1 MRKKPKN
8 IFLGHLDV
16 TSIKNKFKSVWES
29 IKDTFCIFLVRESK
43 LDSIFLDD
51 QFSIPGYR
59 IVRKDRDKN
68 DWGLLLYISED
79 IPFKVIQKSS
89 LPTTLEVIPIEI
101 NLVRFKFLLLRLYKP
116 PSISEKEF
124 VLHLN
129 NAHNFLSTK
138 YENITLI
145 GDFNVQIGNKN
156 LKNFCEL
163 NQLEHLIL
171 NPTCYKGKT
180 TSTIDL
186 IITNHETSFMKFDTY
201 KTGLSDHH
209 KVVYSFLR
217 KMFFQNFE
225 QKKFNEEL
233 KKKNFNWSTLWTISW
248 NLPVHFG

>member
-1 MRKKPKN
+1 M
-8 IFLGHLDV
+8 IEGF
-16 TSIKNKFKSVWES
+16 F
-29 IKDTFCIFLVRESK
+29 F
-43 LDSIFLDD
+43 
-51 QFSIPGYR
+51 
-59 IVRKDRDKN
+59 
-68 DWGLLLYISED
+68 YINED
-79 IPFKVIQKSS
+79 IPFKVIQKSG

-101 NLVRFKFLLLRLYKP
+101 NLGRFNFLLLRLYKP

-186 IITNHETSFMKFDTY
+186 IITNHETSFMKSDTY
-201 KTGLSDHH
+201 ETGLSGHH
-209 KVVYSFLR
+209 KVVYSFWR
-217 KMFFQNFE
+217 KKIFFQNFE
-225 QKKFNEEL
+225 QEKFNEEL
-233 KKKNFNWSTLWTISW
+233 KKNNFN
-248 NLPVHFG
+248 